1 MKYDY
6 NFISICNDN
15 IDTSYDPIYPKTS
28 TIGNKSASFHA
39 CSIGRYQVR
48 KKGNMT
54 NS

>member
-28 TIGNKSASFHA
+28 TIGNKSTSFHA
-39 CSIGRYQVR
+39 CSIGRYQAR
-48 KKGNMT
+48 KKGNRT
-54 NS
+54 N